1 ERGLVA
7 LEGEQVIGLVSNDLV
22 GNLDLATHGVDGDE
36 RALKLFG
43 LGELIEKIGDGG
55 DLVGLL
61 RNAQLRQSQPCMG
74 GVGAERM
81 QGFMDDLR
89 AATGATS
96 KARNTRCCR
105 ARRTSRST

>member
-1 ERGLVA
+1 MVA
-7 LEGEQVIGLVSNDLV
+7 LEGEQVIGLMSNDLI
-22 GNLDLATHGVDGDE
+22 GNLDLAAHGVDGDE
-36 RALKLFG
+36 RVLKLFG

-81 QGFMDDLR
+81 QGFKPFALVVGP
-89 AATGATS
+89 A
-96 KARNTRCCR
+96 
-105 ARRTSRST
+105 